1 MSDSIAPP
9 RSVAQSWATSVAR
22 MRSGKGPELSVDNDL
37 MAQIGGHR
45 NPDPDIDV
53 DARVL
58 GKICAAV
65 EIETVSNL
73 VWELVVD
80 VIKDATDKFLSIKRH
95 EHRVNPVVAIILE
108 LVEAACA
115 ELIRPIAVEV
125 ALFSTIITLLLIV
138 IVNM

>member
-1 MSDSIAPP
+1 MRQFRQTIYIL
-9 RSVAQSWATSVAR
+9 RAR
-22 MRSGKGPELSVDNDL
+22 RFARKQK
-37 MAQIGGHR
+37 QIG
-45 NPDPDIDV
+45 
-53 DARVL
+53 
-58 GKICAAV
+58 
-65 EIETVSNL
+65 
-73 VWELVVD
+73 ELVVD

-138 IVNM
+138 IVNI